1 MIYAATQSAQRRPSR
16 GWDTIIRTRFAGVIG
31 VILVVG
37 LSGCGGSTPQKAD
50 PASKP
55 ATPASTTVVTK
66 VTAKA
71 TTIDGIDDDFTPKH
85 LEVSAGTKIT
95 FDNVGHNRHDV
106 VPTDPSK
113 FDFSIDDEHFI
124 PGEPTTFTFSKPGTY
139 NYYCSLHATA
149 TAGGMRG
156 TITVTP

>member
-1 MIYAATQSAQRRPSR
+1 MIYAATQSARRRPSR
-16 GWDTIIRTRFAGVIG
+16 GGDTIIGTRIAGFIG
-31 VILVVG
+31 AVLVVG
-37 LSGCGGSTPQKAD
+37 LSGCGGSTPQKAETTG
-50 PASKP
+50 KP

-66 VTAKA
+66 VSAKA

-85 LEVSAGTKIT
+85 LEVSAGTQVT
-95 FDNVGHNRHDV
+95 FENVGHNKHDV

-113 FDFSIDDEHFI
+113 FDFSIDQERFV

-156 TITVTP
+156 AITVTP